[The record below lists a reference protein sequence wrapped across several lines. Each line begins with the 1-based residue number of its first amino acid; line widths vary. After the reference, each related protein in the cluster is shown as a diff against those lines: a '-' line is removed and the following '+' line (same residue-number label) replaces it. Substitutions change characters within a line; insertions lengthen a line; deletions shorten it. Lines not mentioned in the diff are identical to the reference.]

1 VTGAFVRRPRSAF
14 AGEMQFSWIVLL
26 LGVLGLL
33 VVLGADWATSAP
45 VGETGRGH
53 HHLRWYSPLP
63 LLAWLAALAV
73 AAYPALTS

>member
-1 VTGAFVRRPRSAF
+1 
-14 AGEMQFSWIVLL
+14 MQFSWIVLL
-26 LGVLGLL
+26 LGILGPLL
-33 VVLGADWATSAP
+33 VLATDWSTAPP

-73 AAYPALTS
+73 AAYPVISS